1 MALAPKRGSELLGPV
16 KNEGG
21 VVGTAKHSVL
31 IWLFTFPGLI
41 SDLHPGPV
49 NRFGESQGSLVFNP
63 GEFPSVPKI
72 CVKATPSH
80 GVAAFIAASRRGLGR
95 PAEHGRSSG

>member
-41 SDLHPGPV
+41 SDLHPGPF
-49 NRFGESQGSLVFNP
+49 NRFGKSRGSLRFNP
-63 GEFPSVPKI
+63 RGSLSAPKVG
-72 CVKATPSH
+72 VKGTPSLT
-80 GVAAFIAASRRGLGR
+80 V
-95 PAEHGRSSG
+95 